1 MWELSDIDRDG
12 MLDRD
17 EFSVVRNWLSSKE
30 KKIINPKEIIA
41 GLFEVVIFTSLIDIC
56 KSHVKVI

>member
-17 EFSVVRNWLSSKE
+17 EFSVVRNWFSSKG
-30 KKIINPKEIIA
+30 N
-41 GLFEVVIFTSLIDIC
+41 
-56 KSHVKVI
+56 KVINLERDYRWVL

>member
-1 MWELSDIDRDG
+1 

-30 KKIINPKEIIA
+30 KKVINPQEMIA
-41 GLFEVVIFTSLIDIC
+41 GPFEVMIFTSLIDIC
-56 KSHVKVI
+56 ESHIKKVI